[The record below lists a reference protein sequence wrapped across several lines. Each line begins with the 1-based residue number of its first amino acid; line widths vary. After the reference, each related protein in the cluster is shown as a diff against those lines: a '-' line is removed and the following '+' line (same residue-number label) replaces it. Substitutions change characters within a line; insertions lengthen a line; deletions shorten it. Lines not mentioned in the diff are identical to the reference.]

1 MPLIDSGK
9 LADFVGRIFGAA
21 GAPAETA
28 RLVAESLV
36 DSDLAGHDSHGV
48 VRVRQ
53 YLDSIAAGDVDPA
66 AVPVIAHELAA
77 VTMVD
82 AQQSFGQVAAH
93 FAMETSIAKARR
105 YGLAATGLVNC
116 AHVGRLGEWVELAAE
131 QAMIG
136 LAFCNG
142 SRPGGIVAPY
152 GSAVRLLGT
161 NPLAAAIPIQDRP
174 PLVIDFATSA
184 TAEGKLRVARNRGQA
199 IPEGLILSQE
209 GYPSTDP
216 NDFYTGGVILPAA
229 GHKGYGLSL
238 LVEWLGGILTGSSC
252 PALPGFTRLGNGVLF
267 LVLSV
272 EAFRPAETV
281 LREGAELY
289 DRIKAA
295 PAAPGFQEVL
305 LPGEPERRTAE
316 QRRAEGI
323 SVDDATWNVLLA
335 AAQSLGVSV
344 PKILKAGRGQ
354 A

>member
-1 MPLIDSGK
+1 MPLIEAPR
-9 LADFVGRIFGAA
+9 LVHFVGQIFQAA

-28 RLVAESLV
+28 HLVAESLV
-36 DSDLAGHDSHGV
+36 GSDLAGHDSHGV

-66 AVPVIAHELAA
+66 ALPVIAHEMGA

-82 AQQSFGQVAAH
+82 AHQGFGQVAAR
-93 FAMETSIAKARR
+93 FAMETSITRARQ
-105 YGLAATGLVNC
+105 YGLAATGLINC

-152 GSAVRLLGT
+152 GSATRLLGT
-161 NPLAAAIPIQDRP
+161 NPLAAAIPVEGRP

-199 IPEGLILSQE
+199 VLEGLILSKE

-216 NDFYTGGVILPAA
+216 NDFYAGGVILPAA

-252 PALPGFTRLGNGVLF
+252 PAMPTFTRLGNGVLF
-267 LVLSV
+267 IVLSI
-272 EAFRPAETV
+272 EAFRPAEAV
-281 LREGAELY
+281 LQDGAGLY
-289 DRIKAA
+289 DRVKNA
-295 PAAPGFQEVL
+295 PPAPGFQEVL
-305 LPGEPERRTAE
+305 LPGEPERRIAA
-316 QRRAEGI
+316 QRRTEGI
-323 SVDDATWNVLLA
+323 NVDEATWNLLTTS
-335 AAQSLGVSV
+335 AQSLPGVTV
-344 PKILKAGRGQ
+344 PEI
-354 A
+354 